1 MAQEKSYSLKNS
13 EIFLFW
19 FPLLVS
25 WIFIAVESTFLNF
38 FISHQSNSQS
48 NLAAFNIIYSFFILA
63 ESPILML
70 NLMSIKFV
78 KNRATLLKV
87 KKFIF
92 FFLIKINKELIDIQ
106 SDRGLLLDH
115 TNIITKRPSRTAD
128 DEIMKQSRKD
138 ERRNV
143 NFNPVPVYL
152 NDRKI

>member
-1 MAQEKSYSLKNS
+1 MRGIPPGTQTTDKTTFFLSSWDGHYKEIKQQRRDSNRLYKS
-13 EIFLFW
+13 
-19 FPLLVS
+19 
-25 WIFIAVESTFLNF
+25 
-38 FISHQSNSQS
+38 
-48 NLAAFNIIYSFFILA
+48 
-63 ESPILML
+63 
-70 NLMSIKFV
+70 
-78 KNRATLLKV
+78 LLKTLKISK